1 MLLVASAQ
9 NDSVNFLGR
18 SVLEGAHFAVDLSE
32 EGLGLETFGPFEAHG
47 TSSVRAGDVLAAI
60 FVALRCDIFGRVGSS
75 DDHDALVFELKSVSE
90 VVGVQDSTLELFNS
104 FEVGYVGDMEVTS
117 ASQNVVES
125 FGSFFDVGLGAIG
138 SVFSDGD

>member
-1 MLLVASAQ
+1 MLFVASAK

-18 SVLEGAHFAVDLSE
+18 SVLEGAHFAINFGE

-47 TSSVRAGDVLAAI
+47 TSSVRAGNVLAAV
-60 FVALRCDIFGRVGSS
+60 FVALRSDIFGRVGSS
-75 DDHDALVFELKSVSE
+75 DDHDALVLEFKGVSE
-90 VVGVQDSTLELFNS
+90 VVGVQDSSLELFDS
-104 FEVGYVGDMEVTS
+104 FEVRYVGNMEVTG

-125 FGSFFDVGLGAIG
+125 LGSLFDVSHGAIG